1 MRGNSQFSAD
11 KIISKKFPFLYSDVA
26 ATGDLKSNIH
36 CTLHYFFDAVMPILQ
51 AFYTKFYI
59 PEKDMYPA
67 EVENTD
73 KLARAFVVGFYTY
86 LL

>member
-1 MRGNSQFSAD
+1 
-11 KIISKKFPFLYSDVA
+11 
-26 ATGDLKSNIH
+26 
-36 CTLHYFFDAVMPILQ
+36 MPILQ

-86 LL
+86 FTIAFDITWFRVLKDYLIIFQGKKIKILKQVPLRQR

>member
-1 MRGNSQFSAD
+1 
-11 KIISKKFPFLYSDVA
+11 
-26 ATGDLKSNIH
+26 
-36 CTLHYFFDAVMPILQ
+36 MPILQ

-86 LL
+86 FTVAFDITWFQVLKDKLYFFGKKS